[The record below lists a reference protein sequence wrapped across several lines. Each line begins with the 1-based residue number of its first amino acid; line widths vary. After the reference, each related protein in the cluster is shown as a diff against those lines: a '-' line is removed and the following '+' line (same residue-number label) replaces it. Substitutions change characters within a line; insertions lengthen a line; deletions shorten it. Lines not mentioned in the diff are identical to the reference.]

1 MAAASGVLILA
12 AAVVLVVAASAA
24 GGAVPAGRAAAQAG
38 GAPTSAAPRV
48 AKPPI
53 TQNPIVFGT
62 RRKSETAA
70 YCRRHYGLNSYRLYP
85 KVIVLHFTG
94 GNDWKSAWNY
104 FSQDVRDPEF
114 HELPGPVAHFI
125 VDQKGVIHQTMPLK
139 YRGRHTYGLNYVA
152 IGIEFAQ
159 ALPSGT
165 SAAWADRQILN
176 RTKQIN
182 AGLRLVKW
190 LQATYHIKLSNI
202 IGHSMARSSPYYKD
216 LVRPNQPDHGD
227 WQKAD
232 VRTFRARLSTVH

>member
-1 MAAASGVLILA
+1 MAASGVLVLA
-12 AAVVLVVAASAA
+12 AAVFAVVTAGVAVGAA
-24 GGAVPAGRAAAQAG
+24 PAGRAGAQAA
-38 GAPTSAAPRV
+38 GAPMSAAPRI

-53 TQNPIVFGT
+53 TQNPIIFGT
-62 RRKSETAA
+62 KRKNETAA
-70 YCRRHYGLNSYRLYP
+70 YGKRHYGSSSYLLTP

-104 FSQDVRDPEF
+104 FSQDVPDPEF
-114 HELPGPVAHFI
+114 HELPGPVAQFI
-125 VDQKGVIHQTMPLK
+125 VDQKGVIHQTIPLK

-159 ALPSGT
+159 ALPAGT

-176 RTKQIN
+176 RPAQIR

-190 LQATYHIKLSNI
+190 LQATYHIKLGNI
-202 IGHSMARSSPYYKD
+202 IGHSMAHSSPYYRD
-216 LVRPNQPDHGD
+216 LLHPHFPDHGD

-232 VRTFRARLSTVH
+232 VLTFRSRLGSVH